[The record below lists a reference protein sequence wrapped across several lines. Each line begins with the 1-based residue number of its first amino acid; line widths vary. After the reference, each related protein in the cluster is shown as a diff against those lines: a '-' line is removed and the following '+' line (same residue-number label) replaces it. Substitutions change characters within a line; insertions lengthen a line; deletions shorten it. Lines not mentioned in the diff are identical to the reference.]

1 MRSAPP
7 WITRQRFERLRND
20 YLLGM
25 ALAAFAGCACV
36 FGLGGAYGTSLVTAF
51 LFYATATL
59 GWCLQAGYG
68 GMFSLAPAATV
79 MIAAYA
85 SALVSNA
92 GYPMAL
98 AVASGL
104 VAGGL
109 TGLVVALATSRLKGH
124 YFALATLVAAEIVRL
139 VVTNEHEF
147 TGGEAGLRTAPLV
160 QNATGWEIGLV
171 FTAALMVVL
180 TALLAALR
188 GTAGMAM
195 QAIRDDEDIA
205 SIRGIDVP
213 LAKTLVVV
221 AGSSVMG
228 FAGAVYVH
236 FIQLATPQMGSLF
249 QTTFILSVGI
259 IGGVRSMS
267 GALVG
272 GAVILGLQEV
282 LRDYP
287 FTHMGLTALA
297 ILLVSQFAP
306 AGLAGLILR
315 RARRIGHETA
325 MTEQRS

>member
-1 MRSAPP
+1 MLSAPS
-7 WITRQRFERLRND
+7 WITGPRLQRLRYD
-20 YLLGM
+20 YIFGMVLAIAAGACCILGI
-25 ALAAFAGCACV
+25 
-36 FGLGGAYGTSLVTAF
+36 GGPYGTSLFSAF

-68 GMFSLAPAATV
+68 GMFSLAPAATM

-85 SALVSNA
+85 SALASNA

-98 AVASGL
+98 AVVSG
-104 VAGGL
+104 VAAGGL

-124 YFALATLVAAEIVRL
+124 YFALATLIAAEIVRL
-139 VVTNEHEF
+139 VVTNEYDL
-147 TGGEAGLRTAPLV
+147 TGGEAGLRTAALV
-160 QNATGWEIGLV
+160 QNAKGWEIG
-171 FTAALMVVL
+171 ALFAGSLMLIL
-180 TALLAALR
+180 TALLLALK
-188 GTAGMAM
+188 GTPGMVM

-205 SIRGIDVP
+205 SVRGINVP
-213 LAKTLVVV
+213 LARVLIVV
-221 AGSSVMG
+221 AGSSIMG
-228 FAGAVYVH
+228 FAGGVYVH

-272 GAVILGLQEV
+272 GAVILALQEV

-306 AGLAGLILR
+306 TGLAGLILR
-315 RARRIGHETA
+315 RLQPARGETA